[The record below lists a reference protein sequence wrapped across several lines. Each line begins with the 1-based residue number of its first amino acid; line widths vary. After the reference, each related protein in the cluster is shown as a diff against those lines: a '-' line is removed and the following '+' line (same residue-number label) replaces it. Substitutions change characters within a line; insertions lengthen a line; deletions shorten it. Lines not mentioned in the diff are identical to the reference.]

1 MRPSFLFELRC
12 RKDLSTEITG
22 DQASSGNA
30 KLRAQVVVLLSSH
43 QQSSQFLET
52 PASAQDSAVEMTLD
66 GLQTVSVVSRICRL
80 SGAVVVSDAADCY
93 ESRNHATG
101 RHKCPLRGDE
111 HEWPCD
117 GIYQG
122 FMTPANHLSIRA
134 QWSENRGPLHNVL
147 FVGADSIVSQPS
159 GVLNPIF
166 AP

>member
-1 MRPSFLFELRC
+1 MIHCSKRSSEKIRDVKKPIDEREVIFEVR
-12 RKDLSTEITG
+12 
-22 DQASSGNA
+22 
-30 KLRAQVVVLLSSH
+30 RAQVERINAINDFLIDLLVR
-43 QQSSQFLET
+43 T
-52 PASAQDSAVEMTLD
+52 
-66 GLQTVSVVSRICRL
+66 
-80 SGAVVVSDAADCY
+80 
-93 ESRNHATG
+93 RNHATG
-101 RHKCPLRGDE
+101 RHKCLLRGDE